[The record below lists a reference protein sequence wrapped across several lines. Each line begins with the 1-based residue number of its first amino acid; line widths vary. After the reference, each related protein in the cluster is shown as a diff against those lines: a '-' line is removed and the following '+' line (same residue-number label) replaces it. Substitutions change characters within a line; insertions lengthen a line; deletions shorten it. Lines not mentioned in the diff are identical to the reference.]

1 MARRLAPFDKN
12 GRERATLTEKEI
24 QTQKTLI
31 IGHFAKWPMV
41 SDDICT
47 SDTNIKRSK
56 MDNEQLSRKTVIID
70 GKEIDKEIVHHCMDT
85 VEQAVLDVVT
95 HLVKNGAEKEDV
107 INAAKTTAEAIVV
120 GMVFNLSGLASSK

>member
-1 MARRLAPFDKN
+1 
-12 GRERATLTEKEI
+12 
-24 QTQKTLI
+24 
-31 IGHFAKWPMV
+31 
-41 SDDICT
+41 
-47 SDTNIKRSK
+47 

-85 VEQAVLDVVT
+85 VEQTVLDVVT